1 MSKNRMIP
9 FGYKMEH
16 GEITT
21 EPREVYAVV
30 KIFDE
35 YIAGKS
41 LIDIANMMQV
51 EDIPYHPLEKNQWN
65 RNKVKRILENKKYL
79 GTERYPQLV
88 DKAKFD
94 KVNEIKTKKATNLC
108 IVPEDMKEIRNMAI
122 CADCRKRLFRN
133 PNGTWD
139 CKSYRCGRFMHRV
152 TDQMIISAVL
162 NMLNSAIANPC
173 LIESGGELSIYT
185 PNGNVTRQKNEI
197 DRLLD
202 SPNIDYERIK
212 AEMIRLAEIKYDC
225 CTYDDVVQ
233 KTQYLKK
240 QLSDRKQLNKLDID
254 LLKSCAEHIAI
265 SHFAS
270 ISLEMING
278 IKLIN
283 NTERKEVIT
292 DECNSNSCDEAS
304 SDI

>member
-1 MSKNRMIP
+1 MSKNRRIP
-9 FGYKMEH
+9 FGYKMEN

-35 YIAGKS
+35 YIVGKS
-41 LIDIANMMQV
+41 LVEIANMMQL
-51 EDIPYHPLEKNQWN
+51 EGIPYHSLEKSQWN
-65 RNKVKRILENKKYL
+65 RNMVKRILENEKYL
-79 GTERYPQLV
+79 GTDKYPQLV

-94 KVNEIKTKKATNLC
+94 KANEIKTKKATNLC
-108 IVPEDMKEIRNMAI
+108 IVPEDMKDIRNMTI
-122 CADCRKRLFRN
+122 CSECRKRLFRN
-133 PNGTWD
+133 QNGTWD
-139 CKSYRCGRFMHRV
+139 CKTYRCGGFQHKV

-162 NMLNSAIANPC
+162 NILNSAIANPS
-173 LIESGGELSIYT
+173 LLETVGELSIYT

-202 SPNIDYERIK
+202 SPDIDYDRIK
-212 AEMIRLAEIKYDC
+212 AEIMRLAEIKYDC
-225 CTYDDVVQ
+225 CSYDDIPQ
-233 KTQYLKK
+233 KTHYLKEL
-240 QLSDRKQLNKLDID
+240 LSDREQLNELDID
-254 LLKSCAEHIAI
+254 LLKCCAEHI
-265 SHFAS
+265 SVSRYAS

-278 IKLIN
+278 IKLVN

-292 DECNSNSCDEAS
+292 NECNSNSCDEAS

>member
-1 MSKNRMIP
+1 MSKNRRIP
-9 FGYKMEH
+9 FGYKMEN

-21 EPREVYAVV
+21 EHREVYAVA

-35 YIAGKS
+35 YITGKS
-41 LIDIANMMQV
+41 LLDIANMMQT
-51 EDIPYHPLEKNQWN
+51 EGIPYHPLKKSQWN
-65 RNKVKRILENKKYL
+65 RNMVKRILENERYL
-79 GTERYPQLV
+79 GTKKYPQLV

-94 KVNEIKTKKATNLC
+94 KANEIKTKKATNLC
-108 IVPEDMKEIRNMAI
+108 KVPEDMKEIRNMAI

-197 DRLLD
+197 NRLLD
-202 SPNIDYERIK
+202 SPDIDYDRIK
-212 AEMIRLAEIKYDC
+212 REMIKLAEIKYDC

-233 KTQYLKK
+233 KTQYLKE
-240 QLSDRKQLNKLDID
+240 QLIGREQLNDLDID
-254 LLKSCAEHIAI
+254 LLKLCAEHI
-265 SHFAS
+265 SVSKYAS

-278 IKLIN
+278 TRIIN
-283 NTERKEVIT
+283 NTERKDVLA
-292 DECNSNSCDEAS
+292 DECNSDTSQATESC
-304 SDI
+304 

>member
-1 MSKNRMIP
+1 MSKNRRIP
-9 FGYKMEH
+9 FGYIMEN

-21 EPREVYAVV
+21 EPREVYAVA

-41 LIDIANMMQV
+41 LLDIANMMQT
-51 EDIPYHPLEKNQWN
+51 EGIPYHPLEKSQWN
-65 RNKVKRILENKKYL
+65 RNMVKRILENEKYL
-79 GTERYPQLV
+79 GTDKYPQLV

-108 IVPEDMKEIRNMAI
+108 IVPEDMKDIRNMTI
-122 CADCRKRLFRN
+122 CSECRKRLFRN
-133 PNGTWD
+133 QNGTWN
-139 CKSYRCGRFMHRV
+139 CKTYRCGGFQHKV
-152 TDQMIISAVL
+152 TEQMIIAAVL
-162 NMLNSAIANPC
+162 NILNSAIANPS
-173 LIESGGELSIYT
+173 LLETVGELSIYT

-197 DRLLD
+197 NKLLD
-202 SPNIDYERIK
+202 SPDIDYDRIK
-212 AEMIRLAEIKYDC
+212 REMIKLAEIKYDC
-225 CTYDDVVQ
+225 CSYDDVPQ
-233 KTQYLKK
+233 KTQYMKK
-240 QLSDRKQLNKLDID
+240 QLADREQLNELDMD

-283 NTERKEVIT
+283 NTERKEVMA
-292 DECNSNSCDEAS
+292 DECYSNSCNETS
-304 SDI
+304 SDS

>member
-1 MSKNRMIP
+1 MSKNRRIP
-9 FGYKMEH
+9 FGYRMEN
-16 GEITT
+16 GEIIT
-21 EPREVYAVV
+21 EPREVYAVA

-35 YIAGKS
+35 YIDGKS
-41 LIDIANMMQV
+41 LLDIANMMQI
-51 EDIPYHPLEKNQWN
+51 EGIPYHPQENSQWN
-65 RNKVKRILENKKYL
+65 RNMVKRILENEKYL
-79 GTERYPQLV
+79 GTDKYPQLV

-108 IVPEDMKEIRNMAI
+108 IVPKDMKDIRNMTI
-122 CADCRKRLFRN
+122 CSECRKRLFRN
-133 PNGTWD
+133 QNGTWN
-139 CKSYRCGRFMHRV
+139 CKTYRCGGFMHRV

-162 NMLNSAIANPC
+162 NMLNTAIANPS
-173 LIESGGELSIYT
+173 LLEAGGELSIYT

-197 DRLLD
+197 YRLLD
-202 SPNIDYERIK
+202 SPDIDYDRIK
-212 AEMIRLAEIKYDC
+212 SEIMRLAEIKYDC
-225 CTYDDVVQ
+225 CSYDDVPQ
-233 KTQYLKK
+233 KTQYLKE
-240 QLSDRKQLNKLDID
+240 QLAGREQLNNLDIE
-254 LLKSCAEHIAI
+254 LLKRCAEHIEI

>member
-1 MSKNRMIP
+1 MSKNRRIP
-9 FGYKMEH
+9 FGYKMEN

-21 EPREVYAVV
+21 ETREVYAVA

-41 LIDIANMMQV
+41 LLDIANMMQA
-51 EDIPYHPLEKNQWN
+51 EGIPYHPLEKSQWN
-65 RNKVKRILENKKYL
+65 RNMVKRILENERYL
-79 GTERYPQLV
+79 GTDKYPQLV

-108 IVPEDMKEIRNMAI
+108 IVPEDMKDIRNMAI
-122 CADCRKRLFRN
+122 CAECRKRLFRN
-133 PNGTWD
+133 QNGTWN
-139 CKSYRCGRFMHRV
+139 CKTYRCGGFQHKV

-162 NMLNSAIANPC
+162 NILNSAIANPS
-173 LIESGGELSIYT
+173 LLETVGELSIYT

-202 SPNIDYERIK
+202 SPDIDYDRIK

-225 CTYDDVVQ
+225 CIYDDVPQ
-233 KTQYLKK
+233 KTQYLKEM
-240 QLSDRKQLNKLDID
+240 LSGKEQFNELDID
-254 LLKSCAEHIAI
+254 LLKRCAENI
-265 SHFAS
+265 SVSRYAS

-278 IKLIN
+278 VKILN
-283 NTERKEVIT
+283 TTERKEVMS
-292 DECNSNSCDEAS
+292 DECNSNSCNKAS
-304 SDI
+304 DGS